1 MVESA
6 LQWSSWLNGAALPF
20 TRSLKM
26 LLPSSREN
34 NHFPRCGF
42 GRSWTT
48 STRAWAQKVCSPHP
62 CSMSVDWHFWHC
74 GSSVDALCSGVVCKS
89 HSAVAPIIIFR
100 GASPPSCSSGG
111 VAVSHLLIFARVWKG
126 NLHAVVPSRLL
137 FVILPYKGG
146 CHATHSRA
154 TKPSYSF
161 DQTVD

>member
-1 MVESA
+1 MAFVGLRALTERTSSACFRSQHVVIGQSSDNRCSFPDKWPAARPCSVKVAEMGSRVVESA

-62 CSMSVDWHFWHC
+62 CSIC
-74 GSSVDALCSGVVCKS
+74 PLIGTSGT
-89 HSAVAPIIIFR
+89 VAPVDGI
-100 GASPPSCSSGG
+100 CGG
-111 VAVSHLLIFARVWKG
+111 VACKS
-126 NLHAVVPSRLL
+126 PSRCSNHH
-137 FVILPYKGG
+137 IPRG
-146 CHATHSRA
+146 
-154 TKPSYSF
+154 
-161 DQTVD
+161 

>member
-1 MVESA
+1 MKPSGMADGLRAPSDAILAASSHPHFSAYPQTVLGPQISHRAHFYRLFSLPARRHRSDSQTTAALSQTNGLLRAPVQSKWQRWGRVVESA

-74 GSSVDALCSGVVCKS
+74 GSC
-89 HSAVAPIIIFR
+89 
-100 GASPPSCSSGG
+100 
-111 VAVSHLLIFARVWKG
+111 
-126 NLHAVVPSRLL
+126 
-137 FVILPYKGG
+137 
-146 CHATHSRA
+146 
-154 TKPSYSF
+154 
-161 DQTVD
+161 